1 MLGSEFHHVSRVTAF
16 VAEMFNAGKVGSVV
30 ITLTT
35 GTRLTGQL
43 WGTSTGGQN
52 NSVKL
57 LTPSG
62 EAITVDMR
70 EIADI
75 QY

>member
-35 GTRLTGQL
+35 GTRLRGQL
-43 WGTSTGGQN
+43 WGTSTGGEN

-57 LTPSG
+57 LAPGG
-62 EAITVDMR
+62 ETIAVDMR

-75 QY
+75 RY

>member
-1 MLGSEFHHVSRVTAF
+1 MLGTEFHHVSRVTAF
-16 VAEMFNAGKVGSVV
+16 VTEMFNAGKVGSVV

-35 GTRLTGQL
+35 GSRLHGQL
-43 WGTSTGGQN
+43 WGTSTGGEN
-52 NSVKL
+52 NSVTL
-57 LTPSG
+57 LPPGG

-70 EIADI
+70 EIANI

>member
-1 MLGSEFHHVSRVTAF
+1 
-16 VAEMFNAGKVGSVV
+16 MFNVGKVGSVV

-43 WGTSTGGQN
+43 WGTSTGSQN

-62 EAITVDMR
+62 ETITVDMR
-70 EIADI
+70 EIAGI